1 MSMFSARD
9 KPCLTDIKHSGAM
22 TVSKNKRIT
31 LIHVSFKIPKLS
43 ARHATAMSGG
53 NNIRPFEK
61 GWTLF

>member
-43 ARHATAMSGG
+43 ARHATAMSG
-53 NNIRPFEK
+53 
-61 GWTLF
+61 